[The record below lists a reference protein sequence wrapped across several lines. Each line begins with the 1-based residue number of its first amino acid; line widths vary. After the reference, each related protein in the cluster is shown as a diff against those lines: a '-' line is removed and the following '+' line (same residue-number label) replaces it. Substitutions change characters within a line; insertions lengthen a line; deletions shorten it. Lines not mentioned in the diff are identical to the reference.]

1 MQLEGWRGLLR
12 VEAMVAVDVAAKR
25 AGSSASASSGEWDVS
40 MGIWYDEGEPGV
52 EAGSKETRCGQRATK
67 ESMKML
73 QTEEKTKECDWGGEL
88 EDKGVVAGG
97 GAESEDQ
104 EVRAQRCRRGLDEE
118 ERRH

>member
-1 MQLEGWRGLLR
+1 
-12 VEAMVAVDVAAKR
+12 
-25 AGSSASASSGEWDVS
+25 

-88 EDKGVVAGG
+88 EDMGVVAGG

>member
-52 EAGSKETRCGQRATK
+52 EAGSEDVTCRRRAAK
-67 ESMKML
+67 ESM
-73 QTEEKTKECDWGGEL
+73 W
-88 EDKGVVAGG
+88 
-97 GAESEDQ
+97 
-104 EVRAQRCRRGLDEE
+104 
-118 ERRH
+118 